1 MSRRTSPGD
10 AAYTSPWLH
19 AHYDKLASIKT
30 SSAGVAL
37 LDLDG
42 SGEHALLCADYDDK
56 LRVFKGTRQASE
68 HPLVDVPVAVCGFY
82 MDEKKPRVPAVGVAS
97 GPHVFVYK
105 NLRPF
110 FKFTAP
116 PVELDANEHSIWR
129 QAVDGEAD
137 PATVRAML
145 KAAHDDGAK
154 LSARSLAMLP
164 MEDEDQLAAHVER
177 VVRFPLRQDTVITCM
192 GTMPKMVE
200 EPDAMSSLV
209 IGTESKL
216 LIILDPSA
224 TTKLC
229 EVQLPAVPTT
239 MRVSGC
245 FDVDWRIIVAC
256 RDARLYTVSIGEH
269 RGTAVIRRPHI
280 ELETQVCGLVR
291 VEKAIYV
298 ATADSQLHSYLQKG
312 RKTFSLRMPAPV
324 TNLELLTIRKT
335 RVVNV
340 VLAAL
345 ATGEIR
351 GYRDKELVDVI
362 RVGEVVSALCCGSYG
377 REDNTLVVIT
387 RSGGLLVKMLPRSAA
402 FDTADRAGGPPPEQ
416 DVPLAIPK
424 KTRMYLEQT
433 DRERELAPR
442 MHRQFQKD
450 IVKLQ
455 LTAAKAY
462 AGLLKKGE
470 LAGGAGG
477 SPGANGDE
485 GTVELNAT
493 VRGLG
498 PYFHLVLELRAVGAS
513 ALLQVPVCVTFDE
526 STYRMPRAL
535 CRVPAL
541 CPGVTIRVIFEIEC
555 IDENAAA
562 QDVTIVV
569 MPPVKPSEEV
579 AESTTDVAPLV
590 ASKLTMP
597 QSELLET

>member
-1 MSRRTSPGD
+1 MLREAL
-10 AAYTSPWLH
+10 AAIEATDREVEAARAVSEARGSSYCR
-19 AHYDKLASIKT
+19 YVLAREELEDSKK
-30 SSAGVAL
+30 AL
-37 LDLDG
+37 
-42 SGEHALLCADYDDK
+42 DD
-56 LRVFKGTRQASE
+56 VTEAATQAF
-68 HPLVDVPVAVCGFY
+68 LVNA
-82 MDEKKPRVPAVGVAS
+82 
-97 GPHVFVYK
+97 
-105 NLRPF
+105 
-110 FKFTAP
+110 
-116 PVELDANEHSIWR
+116 
-129 QAVDGEAD
+129 
-137 PATVRAML
+137 
-145 KAAHDDGAK
+145 AAHDVRHGIHRTE
-154 LSARSLAMLP
+154 LRLAS
-164 MEDEDQLAAHVER
+164 R
-177 VVRFPLRQDTVITCM
+177 R
-192 GTMPKMVE
+192 
-200 EPDAMSSLV
+200 
-209 IGTESKL
+209 
-216 LIILDPSA
+216 SA
-224 TTKLC
+224 TVT
-229 EVQLPAVPTT
+229 EALP
-239 MRVSGC
+239 
-245 FDVDWRIIVAC
+245 W
-256 RDARLYTVSIGEH
+256 
-269 RGTAVIRRPHI
+269 
-280 ELETQVCGLVR
+280 
-291 VEKAIYV
+291 
-298 ATADSQLHSYLQKG
+298 
-312 RKTFSLRMPAPV
+312 
-324 TNLELLTIRKT
+324 LL
-335 RVVNV
+335 

-377 REDNTLVVIT
+377 REDNTLVVVT